1 MIILDTH
8 VWVWWVEDPAQLS
21 EAQREAI
28 EANERGD
35 NSIGI
40 CATSLWEIAK
50 LVEYG
55 RLNLSYD
62 LPDWFSIALASPA
75 VSILGLT
82 PAIAI
87 RSTSVVERVNRGQ
100 PEQINDPSD
109 QIIIATAIVH
119 DCSLLTSDAK
129 IIAYPDVRTIH

>member
-8 VWVWWVEDPAQLS
+8 VWVWWVEDLEQLS

-28 EANERGD
+28 EDKERDD
-35 NSIGI
+35 NIGI
-40 CATSLWEIAK
+40 CARSLWEIAK

-62 LPDWFSIALASPA
+62 LPDWFSIALASPG
-75 VSILGLT
+75 VHILGLT

-87 RSTSVVERVNRGQ
+87 Q
-100 PEQINDPSD
+100 
-109 QIIIATAIVH
+109 
-119 DCSLLTSDAK
+119 
-129 IIAYPDVRTIH
+129 

>member
-8 VWVWWVEDPAQLS
+8 VWVRWVEDPEQLS

-28 EANERGD
+28 DANERED
-35 NSIGI
+35 NGIGI

-62 LPDWFSIALASPA
+62 LPDWFSIALAYPG
-75 VSILGLT
+75 VRILGLT

-87 RSTSVVERVNRGQ
+87 RSTSIVERVNRGQ

-119 DCSLLTSDAK
+119 DCLLVTSDAK